1 MNTITYKLQFTRTP
15 EFTRDDDDFV
25 VVDSVVPVC
34 IVKFDHEY
42 FELNSGDPDRDDDHR
57 MNAMIAHV
65 EYLFTIDP
73 MTHCVM
79 QIDKRTVMIVPYRK

>member
-1 MNTITYKLQFTRTP
+1 MTQINYTLQFTRTA

-34 IVKFDHEY
+34 IVKFEGEY
-42 FELNSGDPDRDDDHR
+42 FELNSGDPDRDDDVR
-57 MNAMIAHV
+57 MNEMIAHV
-65 EYLFTIDP
+65 EHLFTIDP

-79 QIDKRTVMIVPYRK
+79 QIDKRTAMIVPYRK